1 LRGLWGMPILPPLK
15 TGPQTPL
22 PSMSKKLNSRDLES
36 YKELL
41 TQLRREMSGDIS
53 SLEADAFS
61 TDGDRLSVDNPADIG
76 SESFAQEFS
85 LELLQRDEATLAE
98 IDEAL
103 DRVNSGAFG
112 QCEGCEEPI
121 PRVRLNAVP
130 YARFCLDCQRKAER
144 RR

>member
-1 LRGLWGMPILPPLK
+1 MP
-15 TGPQTPL
+15 
-22 PSMSKKLNSRDLES
+22 KKLNPKDLES

-41 TQLRREMSGDIS
+41 LQLRKEMSGDIS

-85 LELLQRDEATLAE
+85 LELLQRDEATLVE

-103 DRVNSGAFG
+103 ERMKLGTFG
-112 QCEGCEEPI
+112 LCEGCEEPI
-121 PRVRLNAVP
+121 PKVRLQAVP
-130 YARFCLDCQRKAER
+130 HARFCVDCQRKNER

>member
-1 LRGLWGMPILPPLK
+1 
-15 TGPQTPL
+15 
-22 PSMSKKLNSRDLES
+22 MSKKLNSRDLES
-36 YKELL
+36 YKQLL

-112 QCEGCEEPI
+112 HCEGCEQPI

-130 YARFCLDCQRKAER
+130 YARFCVDCQRKAESR
-144 RR
+144 R

>member
-1 LRGLWGMPILPPLK
+1 
-15 TGPQTPL
+15 
-22 PSMSKKLNSRDLES
+22 MSKKLNSRDLES
-36 YKELL
+36 YKQLL

-98 IDEAL
+98 IVEAL
-103 DRVNSGAFG
+103 DRVTSG
-112 QCEGCEEPI
+112 CMRETDL
-121 PRVRLNAVP
+121 RDVT
-130 YARFCLDCQRKAER
+130 
-144 RR
+144 

>member
-1 LRGLWGMPILPPLK
+1 
-15 TGPQTPL
+15 
-22 PSMSKKLNSRDLES
+22 MSKKLNPKDLES
-36 YKELL
+36 YKDLL
-41 TQLRREMSGDIS
+41 LQLRKEMSGDIS

-85 LELLQRDEATLAE
+85 LELLQRDEATLVE

-103 DRVNSGAFG
+103 ERMKLGTFG
-112 QCEGCEEPI
+112 LCEGCEEPI
-121 PRVRLNAVP
+121 PKVRLQAVP
-130 YARFCLDCQRKAER
+130 HARFCVDCQRKNER

>member
-1 LRGLWGMPILPPLK
+1 
-15 TGPQTPL
+15 
-22 PSMSKKLNSRDLES
+22 MSKKLNSRDLDA
-36 YKELL
+36 YRQLL
-41 TQLRREMSGDIS
+41 TQLRREVSGDIS
-53 SLEADAFS
+53 DLEADAFS

-103 DRVNSGAFG
+103 DRVQAGTFG
-112 QCEGCEEPI
+112 LCESCEEPI
-121 PRVRLNAVP
+121 PKARLNAVP
-130 YARFCLDCQRKAER
+130 HARFCVECQRKSER